1 MSGMADRADIA
12 SELGRAE
19 ARLAALDSE
28 RVELLSR
35 ITALRA
41 ELRSAPLHPIITVAP
56 PPASVALAPATQGE
70 KVSLFRSLFRGRT
83 DVYPRRWENARSGKS
98 GYSPHCANEW
108 NRDVCRKPKVKCGEC
123 PARAFVPVSD
133 QVILEHLRGRIVAGV
148 YPIMEGDRCYF
159 VAADFDEGDWQED
172 IRVFGEVS
180 RSAGLPVAIERS
192 RSGRGAH
199 AWFFFSDPVP
209 ASTAR
214 QLASYLLTESMSRRS
229 AIGMRSYDR
238 LFPNQDTLPRGG
250 FGNLIALPLQ
260 RAARAAGNTEF
271 LDDSLKPIPD
281 QWSHLAGIPK
291 IAPETAALVAREA
304 LRRGRVLGVR
314 FAPVSEEE
322 APWSRPPSF
331 ARERGPI
338 PGPLPASL
346 SITLGQS
353 VFVAREGLEP
363 ALCAEIIR
371 LASFQ
376 NPVFFEKQAMRFST
390 AGIPRVVTCAESGDK
405 YLTLPR
411 GCLGDLEELAAA
423 NGIRIDRID
432 QRFRGQPVEVAF
444 RGELSDEQSRAAEAL
459 LAHDIGVLV
468 APPGTGKTVLAAHL
482 IAKRGVNTLILVHRK
497 PLVDQWVER
506 LSAFLSLERR
516 EIGIFGGGKRRPT
529 GRVDVAMIQSLVRK
543 GSVQDLVADYGQ
555 VIVDECHH
563 VSAASFERVLSEVK
577 ARFIVG
583 LTATPR
589 RRDGHHPII
598 EMQLGRT
605 RYVVDARKEIARRGL
620 AQRLHVRET
629 AFSAEWSRAQGIQAL
644 YARLA
649 SDEAR
654 NALILDDVIA
664 SLEEG
669 RSPLLLTERRDH
681 LEYFATKLAPA
692 SRNLVVLHGGM
703 KTRERKE
710 AIARLA
716 EIPATD
722 ERTVI
727 ATGRYI
733 GEGFDDPRLDTL
745 FLAMPIAWK
754 GTLVQ
759 YAGRLHRR
767 NEGKTEIRVHDY
779 VDCAVPVLAKMYA
792 KRLRG
797 YRALG
802 FEVTDQR
809 PHAPPR
815 EHEVD
820 YLA

>member
-1 MSGMADRADIA
+1 MASPTEIAADLA
-12 SELGRAE
+12 RAE
-19 ARLAALDSE
+19 AQLAQLDCE
-28 RVELLSR
+28 REELLTR
-35 ITALRA
+35 ISTLRA
-41 ELRSAPLHPIITVAP
+41 ELVSAPPAPTITVESPPTSTAP
-56 PPASVALAPATQGE
+56 VPVTQVEKVAL
-70 KVSLFRSLFRGRT
+70 FRALFRGRT

-108 NRDVCRKPKVKCGEC
+108 KREVCRKPKIKCGDC

-133 QVILEHLRGRIVAGV
+133 QVILEHLQGKVVAGV
-148 YPIMEGDRCYF
+148 YPIVDGDRCFF

-172 IRVFGEVS
+172 VRVFAEVS
-180 RSAGLPVAIERS
+180 RSAGLPAAVERS

-199 AWFFFSDPVP
+199 VWFFFSGAVP

-214 QLASYLLTESMSRRS
+214 QMASYLLTEAMNRRS
-229 AIGMRSYDR
+229 AIGMGSYDR

-260 RAARAAGNTEF
+260 RAARSAGNTEF
-271 LDDSLKPIPD
+271 LDDSLKPFPD
-281 QWSHLAGIPK
+281 QWSYLAHAPR

-314 FAPVSEEE
+314 FAPVDEEG

-331 ARERGPI
+331 VGERAPI
-338 PGPLPASL
+338 PGPMPAAL
-346 SITLGQS
+346 AAVLGQR
-353 VFVAREGLEP
+353 VFVAREGLPP
-363 ALCAEIIR
+363 ALCTEILR

-411 GCLGDLEELAAA
+411 GCLGDLEDLAAA
-423 NGIRIDRID
+423 HGIRVDRTD
-432 QRFRGQPVEVAF
+432 ERVQGRPLDLSFCGQ
-444 RGELSDEQSRAAEAL
+444 LLCEQSRAAEAL
-459 LAHDIGVLV
+459 LAHDIGILV

-482 IAKRGVNTLILVHRK
+482 IAKRAVNTLILVHRK
-497 PLVDQWVER
+497 PLVDQWVAR
-506 LSAFLSLERR
+506 LSSFLSVDPRA
-516 EIGIFGGGKRRPT
+516 IGVVGGGKRRPT
-529 GRVDVAMIQSLVRK
+529 GGIDVAMIQSLVRK
-543 GSVQDLVADYGQ
+543 GSVQDLVADYGH

-577 ARFIVG
+577 ARFVLG

-589 RRDGHHPII
+589 RRDGHHPIV
-598 EMQLGRT
+598 EMQLGPT
-605 RYVVDARKEIARRGL
+605 RYVVDSRKETARRAM
-620 AQRLHVRET
+620 AQRLLVRET
-629 AFSAEWSRAQGIQAL
+629 AFSSEWSRAQGIQAL

-649 SDEAR
+649 SDDAR
-654 NALILDDVIA
+654 NGLILDDVIA

-681 LEYFATKLAPA
+681 LEYFASKLVQA

-703 KTRERKE
+703 KQRERKD
-710 AIARLA
+710 ALARLA
-716 EIPATD
+716 EIPATE

-727 ATGRYI
+727 ATGRYV

-767 NEGKTEIRVHDY
+767 HTGKTEIRVHDY
-779 VDCAVPVLAKMYA
+779 VDGAVPVLAKMYA

-802 FEVTDQR
+802 FELTEQNPIV
-809 PHAPPR
+809 APR
-815 EHEVD
+815 KHEVD